1 MIYYDY
7 DLEGEYQSTE
17 RALSFIHAMKE
28 VLSAYDD
35 APNLADEWRCLLPF
49 NDNGTT
55 RYFGHC
61 LTNVNSK
68 VIITGPFSTNTYKF
82 NNMITSLEEEI
93 YKSTNYYPQFA
104 YIGDNSN
111 GMEPLKYLRVYSLD
125 DGKVFTWLTTDEIND
140 RNNNVYTY
148 NHYAGNKFN
157 IITFIQTNN
166 KYYPV
171 FSSIDETYYFGASPA
186 NTPDSVNRL
195 SQSGFTGPI
204 TVSKPSKSNSADDYN
219 SPYIKASIDTAT
231 PEFNSGDYYSS
242 NITFPFI
249 LPEFYTYNDSYS
261 GFRYVYKQ
269 YTFSELKAIY
279 TDGSIGISCGNTYKI
294 NNVDY
299 IPIYPER
306 IDVLTEGEYMSMS
319 RLKDAHKR
327 NTILMMPVGTKGN

>member
-61 LTNVNSK
+61 LVNVDSAVIVVNPFLSK
-68 VIITGPFSTNTYKF
+68 SFKF
-82 NNMITSLEEEI
+82 NNMITSLDEEI
-93 YKSTNYYPQFA
+93 YKSTYYYAQGA
-104 YIGDNSN
+104 SIGN
-111 GMEPLKYLRVYSLD
+111 GNNGIQPLKYLRVYALD
-125 DGKVFTWLTTDEIND
+125 DGKVFTWFTTDEIND
-140 RNNNVYTY
+140 RNNNVYTT
-148 NHYAGNKFN
+148 NDKAGNNFN
-157 IITFIQTNN
+157 LITFIQTNN
-166 KYYPV
+166 KYFPV
-171 FSSIDETYYFGASPA
+171 FSSMNETYCYG
-186 NTPDSVNRL
+186 TPIENMPTSVNYYGEFVGYLRL
-195 SQSGFTGPI
+195 Y
-204 TVSKPSKSNSADDYN
+204 KPNSSDTSNNNN
-219 SPYIKASIDTAT
+219 SPYIKAMINAVT
-231 PEFNSGDYYSS
+231 PQFNSRDYYSS
-242 NITFPFI
+242 NIIFPFI

-269 YTFSELKAIY
+269 YTFNELKAIY

-299 IPIYPER
+299 IPIFPER
-306 IDVLTEGEYMSMS
+306 LDVLTKSEYMDILGTSN
-319 RLKDAHKR
+319 RNKR

>member
-35 APNLADEWRCLLPF
+35 TPNLADEWRCLLPF
-49 NDNGTT
+49 NHNGTT

-61 LTNVNSK
+61 LTNNGSK
-68 VIITGPFSTNTYKF
+68 VLMMNSFNVKGAYKF
-82 NNMITSLEEEI
+82 DNMITSLEGEI
-93 YKSTNYYPQFA
+93 YKGTSFYGMSA
-104 YIGDNSN
+104 YIGDYSN
-111 GMEPLKYLRVYSLD
+111 GMEPLKYLRVYALD
-125 DGKVFTWLTTDEIND
+125 DGKVFTWFTTDEIND
-140 RNNNVYTY
+140 RNNNVYT
-148 NHYAGNKFN
+148 NNDKAGNKFN
-157 IITFIQTNN
+157 LITFMRTKI
-166 KYYPV
+166 KYFPV
-171 FSSIDETYYFGASPA
+171 FSNIDETYYYGVPTG
-186 NTPDSVNRL
+186 NTPTSVTYYSEFTGVNRL
-195 SQSGFTGPI
+195 C
-204 TVSKPSKSNSADDYN
+204 KPTESCNSDDN
-219 SPYIKASIDTAT
+219 NTPYIKAMIDTVT
-231 PEFNSGDYYSS
+231 PAFNSGDYYSS

-249 LPEFYTYNDSYS
+249 LPEFYAYNDSYS

-299 IPIYPER
+299 MPICPER
-306 IDVLTEGEYMSMS
+306 LDVLTEGEYMSILS
-319 RLKDAHKR
+319 IKDRYKR